1 MQLQVKYDQR
11 ALDPAQKN
19 INFQN
24 NNMQEHNNKQLSLLL
39 LLLLYFNAEMKEKI
53 I

>member
-39 LLLLYFNAEMKEKI
+39 LLYFNAEMKEKI